1 MLLPTTTRVGYPRS
15 DVIHMTVPRREYS
28 TRLKLYWLPAILVG
42 VVISYIIVVLS
53 MSISDETGGELQA
66 LTPELIET
74 INGVQHNVL
83 KSCYISILKRLA
95 KSAPNIDLYVR

>member
-1 MLLPTTTRVGYPRS
+1 
-15 DVIHMTVPRREYS
+15 
-28 TRLKLYWLPAILVG
+28 
-42 VVISYIIVVLS
+42 

-95 KSAPNIDLYVR
+95 KSAPNIDLYVRIRNGKVAKIRHVLDDFNLVIEE